1 MRQSLRYLLEQD
13 EEGSFKEPAPE
24 NNLMF
29 KNVETKSRKSLDSL
43 DNQIDALIL
52 GYEKSAIRDKDEA
65 TAIKE
70 SLSNLSLAALLL
82 EQDEEVEDVVE
93 DEVDAGDVAA
103 EESEDEVD
111 AEPSGSEEMTAD
123 TAETQQVPDLDIDQ
137 FTFAVGRLL
146 NNYKSLLNPEQVIL
160 NRAKNFLNN
169 NYGDAYVNRFLKTVE
184 EQFGVSSNEFN
195 VTYNKDVPLAV
206 GANPAGSG
214 ISGGG

>member
-93 DEVDAGDVAA
+93 DEVDVDVV
-103 EESEDEVD
+103 EDV
-111 AEPSGSEEMTAD
+111 
-123 TAETQQVPDLDIDQ
+123 LLQ
-137 FTFAVGRLL
+137 FLVHFLALARLL
-146 NNYKSLLNPEQVIL
+146 VREV
-160 NRAKNFLNN
+160 
-169 NYGDAYVNRFLKTVE
+169 
-184 EQFGVSSNEFN
+184 
-195 VTYNKDVPLAV
+195 
-206 GANPAGSG
+206 
-214 ISGGG
+214 

>member
-13 EEGSFKEPAPE
+13 EDGSFKEPAPE

-43 DNQIDALIL
+43 DNQIDALLL
-52 GYEKSAIRDKDEA
+52 GYEKASIREKNEA
-65 TAIKE
+65 ETIKE
-70 SLSNLSLAALLL
+70 SLRNLSLTALLM
-82 EQDEEVEDVVE
+82 EQDEEVEGEAEVA
-93 DEVDAGDVAA
+93 DETDTDDAAA
-103 EESEDEVD
+103 DETGD

-123 TAETQQVPDLDIDQ
+123 TAVTQQVPDLDIDQ

-146 NNYKSLLNPEQVIL
+146 NNYESLLNPEQVIL

-184 EQFGVSSNEFN
+184 EQFGISSSEFN
-195 VTYNKDVPLAV
+195 VSYSKDVPLAV